1 MNKLI
6 NLNPFQNVQA
16 SGLAYCDLSNL
27 ADSTIETLN
36 LTLGGT
42 TFTKAMITGI
52 FLRVNSKVVFETTG
66 ANLDLLEAFKGYT
79 GDATHLSI
87 NLMEV
92 KARTLNAFRSGSI
105 MWDGQAGIKS
115 MRLEVQIAGAT
126 APTLSGVAE
135 VSPAVI
141 NVGEEKLARYLSR
154 HHKAT
159 QTIGAGGVKTGLL
172 VPHIDPFAGGSSFKR
187 IAIFSANL
195 TALQVV
201 RSGVTEVD
209 LSVADINF
217 MQKKAGR
224 VPQAGMTV
232 LDFILDNTILGNVWQ
247 TTPDVCNT
255 AQVYGVFSAGE
266 NISIETEELL
276 QLASY

>member
-16 SGLAYCDLSNL
+16 SGLAYCDLGNL
-27 ADSTIETLN
+27 ADSTIETIN

-42 TFTKAMITGI
+42 SFTKAMITGI
-52 FLRVNSKVVFETTG
+52 FLRINTKVVFEADGTK
-66 ANLDLLEAFKGYT
+66 LDLLEAFKGYT

-105 MWDGQAGIKS
+105 LWDGAAGIKS
-115 MRLEVQIAGAT
+115 MRLEVQITGAT

-135 VSPAVI
+135 VSRGVI
-141 NVGEEKLARYLSR
+141 NQGEEALARYMAR
-154 HHKAT
+154 HHRAT
-159 QTIGAGGVKTGLL
+159 QTISAGGVKTGLL

-187 IAIFSANL
+187 IAIYSNNL
-195 TALQVV
+195 TAIQVI
-201 RSGVTEVD
+201 RGGVTELD
-209 LSVADINF
+209 MSVADLNF

-247 TTPDVCNT
+247 TTPEVCNS
-255 AQVYGVFSAGE
+255 AQIYGTFSAGE
-266 NISIETEELL
+266 NITIDTEELL